1 MNSPSISPSPADDIR
16 RYHLPVATCVILGLN
31 VVIFILMT
39 LSGGSQNTNVLLE
52 FGASY
57 GPYFRAGE
65 TWRVVMPMFLHIGVA
80 HLAVNMLALYLL
92 GSLLEPLYGYGRFS
106 LLYVLSGMGGS
117 LLSMEASSHI
127 AAGASGAIFGI
138 AGAMLVTGF
147 LHPHVVP
154 RRWKSIFG
162 VGILLAIAI
171 NLIFGRVVPHIDNWA
186 HLGGLIT
193 GLALAWLIPPAAA
206 NEGQAAV
213 RHAQPI
219 VILPAILVALAIVAT
234 ANHYLKTREAAQ
246 LITDS
251 ARLTADHQPDRAI
264 TLLEE
269 ARRLDPNNAAV
280 REQLGALYLQAKRY
294 PQAIREFQQAL
305 RFSPFSGADMIRLAT
320 AYEESGDLA
329 KARELLEEAVRK
341 MPNDV
346 SAQEELAEVC
356 TGLKLFPEAI
366 RRYQRV
372 LQLAPNSPLAL
383 NNLAWLY
390 ATCPDAHYRNPSA
403 ALQTALRAVQLT
415 AWKQPDFVDTL
426 AAALYANGK
435 AGLAAQVETKALQL
449 DPKNQIFQDNLSR
462 YRHAPKP

>member
-1 MNSPSISPSPADDIR
+1 MNSPSISSSPADDNR

-65 TWRVVMPMFLHIGVA
+65 TWRLVMPMFLHIGVA

-154 RRWKSIFG
+154 RRWKGIFG

-171 NLIFGRVVPHIDNWA
+171 NLIFGRLVPHIDNWA

-193 GLALAWLIPPAAA
+193 GLALAWLIPPAAV
-206 NEGQAAV
+206 NEGQVIA
-213 RHAQPI
+213 RRAQPI
-219 VILPAILVALAIVAT
+219 VILPAILVALAIAAT
-234 ANHYLKTREAAQ
+234 ANHYFKTREAAQ
-246 LITDS
+246 LIIDS
-251 ARLTADHQPDRAI
+251 ARLTADHHPGRA
-264 TLLEE
+264 TSLLEE
-269 ARRLDPNNAAV
+269 ARRLDPNNVAV
-280 REQLGALYLQAKRY
+280 REQLGALYLQAKQY
-294 PQAIREFQQAL
+294 PQAIHEFQQAL
-305 RFSPFSGADMIRLAT
+305 HFSPFSGADMLRLAT
-320 AYEESGDLA
+320 AYEQSGNLS
-329 KARELLEEAVRK
+329 KARDLLEEAGIK
-341 MPNDV
+341 MPQDV
-346 SAQEELAEVC
+346 NVQEELAEVYAE
-356 TGLKLFPEAI
+356 LKLFPEAI
-366 RRYQRV
+366 RSYQRV
-372 LQLAPNSPLAL
+372 LQLAPNFPLAL

-390 ATCPDAHYRNPSA
+390 ATCPDARYRNPSA
-403 ALQTALRAVQLT
+403 ALQAALRAAQLT

-426 AAALYANGK
+426 AAALYVNGK
-435 AGLAAQVETKALQL
+435 ANLAVKVETKALQL
-449 DPKNQIFQDNLSR
+449 DPKNQAFQDNLLR
-462 YRHAPKP
+462 YRHAAKP

>member
-1 MNSPSISPSPADDIR
+1 MNSSPTTSPPPDEIIWR
-16 RYHLPVATCVILGLN
+16 RLPLATCVILGLN

-39 LSGGSQNTNVLLE
+39 LSGGSQNADVLLA

-65 TWRVVMPMFLHIGVA
+65 IWRLVMPMFLHIGIA
-80 HLAVNMLALYLL
+80 HLAVNMAALYLL

-186 HLGGLIT
+186 HLGGLIA

-206 NEGQAAV
+206 NEGQAVV
-213 RHAQPI
+213 RRAQPI

-246 LITDS
+246 LTTDS
-251 ARLTADHQPDRAI
+251 ARLTADHQPGRAI
-264 TLLEE
+264 T
-269 ARRLDPNNAAV
+269 
-280 REQLGALYLQAKRY
+280 
-294 PQAIREFQQAL
+294 
-305 RFSPFSGADMIRLAT
+305 
-320 AYEESGDLA
+320 
-329 KARELLEEAVRK
+329 
-341 MPNDV
+341 
-346 SAQEELAEVC
+346 
-356 TGLKLFPEAI
+356 
-366 RRYQRV
+366 
-372 LQLAPNSPLAL
+372 
-383 NNLAWLY
+383 
-390 ATCPDAHYRNPSA
+390 
-403 ALQTALRAVQLT
+403 
-415 AWKQPDFVDTL
+415 
-426 AAALYANGK
+426 
-435 AGLAAQVETKALQL
+435 
-449 DPKNQIFQDNLSR
+449 
-462 YRHAPKP
+462 